1 MILKVIFPIVLVL
14 LLTVFYFDRTYWRN
28 GRSWKRAVG
37 WTLAIFSLYATI
49 FMAARRDYFPDDF
62 TLLFRY
68 MDLLFVLIVPASL
81 FALCSF
87 IGRRLKRQRQGEWT
101 GLGLA
106 LVVALFY
113 LYGMYVG
120 SRKME
125 VTQVSFA
132 HKDVPK
138 AFDGYKIVQ
147 LSDVHVGSLN
157 GSRQELLRE
166 CVERINNEH
175 ADLVVFTGDLQNKR
189 ADEIE
194 PHRQLLSSIKAK
206 DGVVAV
212 LGNHDYAEYMSGTK
226 AEKDSCVQLT
236 VRAIEQLGWT
246 LLRNEHLV
254 IRRGNDSIVV
264 AGMENDGEGR
274 FPQLGDIKKTLEGVG
289 EGAFILMLEHDP
301 TSWHRKIVP
310 YSHAQLTLSGHT
322 HGGQLSLFG
331 WSPVSFVYSE
341 YNGTYHNGR
350 HSLYVSKGLGGV
362 LPFRLGATGE
372 IVVITLNS
380 KP

>member
-1 MILKVIFPIVLVL
+1 MILKLLFPIVLVL

-28 GRSWKRAVG
+28 GRFWKRAVG
-37 WTLAIFSLYATI
+37 WAVALFCLYATI

-62 TLLFRY
+62 QLLFRY
-68 MDLLFVLIVPASL
+68 LDLLCVLIVPASL

-87 IGRRLKRQRQGEWT
+87 IGRKFRHQRRGEWI
-101 GLGLA
+101 GLGVSAVFA
-106 LVVALFY
+106 LIY

-120 SRKME
+120 SAKME
-125 VTQVSFA
+125 VTQVQFA

-138 AFDGYKIVQ
+138 AFNGYKIVQ
-147 LSDVHVGSLN
+147 ISDLHVGSMN
-157 GSRQELLRE
+157 DSRQGLLQE
-166 CVERINNEH
+166 AVKAVNEQH

-189 ADEIE
+189 ASEIDAY
-194 PHRQLLSSIKAK
+194 RQLLSSIKAK

-236 VRAIEQLGWT
+236 VDAIERLGWT
-246 LLRNEHLV
+246 LLRNEHIV

-274 FPQLGDIKKTLEGVG
+274 FPQLGDITKTLKGVG
-289 EGAFILMLEHDP
+289 EGAFIIMLEHDP

-322 HGGQLSLFG
+322 HGGQMSILG
-331 WSPVSFVYSE
+331 WSPASFVYSE
-341 YNGTYHNGR
+341 YDGMYNNGR
-350 HSLYVSKGLGGV
+350 HSLFVTKGLGGV
-362 LPFRLGATGE
+362 VPFRLGATGE
-372 IVVITLNS
+372 IVVITLTP